1 MRIGQALIGLVGLL
15 DAAAEAAMPLV
26 PGWSYEMIGA
36 YPPGFEAVRIWAG
49 RTRPRW
55 FT

>member
-1 MRIGQALIGLVGLL
+1 
-15 DAAAEAAMPLV
+15 
-26 PGWSYEMIGA
+26 MIGT